1 MKKVVIQ
8 MKLKIDDTWRTK
20 MWNAF
25 FLALTIVLITLRLTG
40 YSDWSWWLILL
51 PIYGGIVIVL
61 VMLMLAG
68 ILLSVAQ
75 RRKQW
80 ITQRG

>member
-1 MKKVVIQ
+1 

-25 FLALTIVLITLRLTG
+25 FLALTLVLIALRLTG
-40 YSDWSWWLILL
+40 HIDWSWWLILL
-51 PIYGGIVIVL
+51 PIYGGLVIVL

-68 ILLSVAQ
+68 ILLCL
-75 RRKQW
+75 REYF
-80 ITQRG
+80 